1 MLDDCR
7 LIFANASS
15 WCATEVWYPSS
26 QDLTAMYQLHRW
38 NVSVGGGWVSHTAA
52 IRIHYSKASVLY
64 EITPNA
70 KCYL

>member
-1 MLDDCR
+1 MCAISFLIHPLAYCFMLDDCR

-38 NVSVGGGWVSHTAA
+38 NVSVGGG
-52 IRIHYSKASVLY
+52 
-64 EITPNA
+64 
-70 KCYL
+70 